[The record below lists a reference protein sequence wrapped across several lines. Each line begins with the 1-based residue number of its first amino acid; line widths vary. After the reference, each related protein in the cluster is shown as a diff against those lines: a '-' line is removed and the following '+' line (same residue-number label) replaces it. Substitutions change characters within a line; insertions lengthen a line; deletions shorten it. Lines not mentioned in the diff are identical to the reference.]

1 MWKNVAS
8 QKLPNFL
15 FTPLHENGHNFCSS
29 WANWKISLPKSI
41 YYSRAICWYPQITRG
56 HVSHAWKRVSKFLNF
71 DMKKLKKPDF
81 FDLTVNEVFKYTL
94 LAFRKHR
101 SLFWSNFLNCL
112 NSVGKC
118 AKYSCLSW
126 GCPKSGWTAQ
136 ERTQFSPPCT
146 RRTLSRTVLNGLSGI
161 KWFR

>member
-15 FTPLHENGHNFCSS
+15 FIPLHKNGHNSGSS
-29 WANWKISLPKSI
+29 WANWKISLPKHI

-56 HVSHAWKRVSKFLNF
+56 HVSRAWKRVSKFLNF

-94 LAFRKHR
+94 LAFRKHM
-101 SLFWSNFLNCL
+101 SLLRRNFLHCL
-112 NSVGKC
+112 SSVGK
-118 AKYSCLSW
+118 Y
-126 GCPKSGWTAQ
+126 GTAFAADMKGSIIWSNQ
-136 ERTQFSPPCT
+136 KPLHLPNFMLECT
-146 RRTLSRTVLNGLSGI
+146 MHAVQ
-161 KWFR
+161 K